1 MPASAILPAVRK
13 QSGTAHGLTV
23 SIVGTG
29 NLGTALA
36 LTLPGAGYE
45 VQFVAARKK
54 SGNQRHAKALAR
66 RVKARLVE
74 LGKQPLDTD
83 LVWITVPDDS
93 IAQVARQLAGAQG
106 WKGRIVVHSSGA
118 LTSDELAPLREKG
131 ARVASVHPM
140 MTFVRSSV
148 PSMAGV
154 AFAIEGDPV
163 ATRAAREIVE
173 RLGGD
178 AFPIRKQHK
187 VLYHAFGSFASPL
200 VIALMAS
207 LEQVAQAAGVRKR
220 DIKRVMLPLL
230 LQTLRNYLYQDAA
243 SAFSGPL
250 VRGDIAT
257 VRKHLQALKV
267 APEAREVYVVL
278 AKAAVK
284 NLPVKNRSALEQELN
299 KLPHQ
304 EIVEGTRPP
313 RKRIKA

>member
-13 QSGTAHGLTV
+13 QSGTAHALTV
-23 SIVGTG
+23 SIVGAG

-36 LTLPGAGYE
+36 LTLPGAGCE
-45 VQFVAARKK
+45 VKFIATRPK
-54 SGNQRHAKALAR
+54 SGNQRHAQGLAR
-66 RVKARLVE
+66 KLKAHLIE
-74 LGKQPLDTD
+74 LGTEPLDTD
-83 LVWITVPDDS
+83 LVWIAVPDDC
-93 IAQVARQLAGAQG
+93 IAQVARQLADTQD
-106 WKGRIVVHSSGA
+106 WKGRIVFHSSGA

-140 MTFVRSSV
+140 MTFVRGSV
-148 PSMAGV
+148 PNMAGV
-154 AFAIEGDPV
+154 AFAVEGSMTAV
-163 ATRAAREIVE
+163 RKAESIIGK
-173 RLGGD
+173 LGGSV
-178 AFPIRKQHK
+178 FSIRKQHK
-187 VLYHAFGSFASPL
+187 VLYHAAGSFASPL
-200 VIALMAS
+200 AIALMAS
-207 LEQVAQAAGVRKR
+207 LERVAQAAGVRKR

-250 VRGDIAT
+250 VRGDVAT
-257 VRKHLQALKV
+257 VRKHLEALQKL
-267 APEAREVYVVL
+267 PEAREVYVVL